1 MRLVHRRNVGDEERA
16 RGKRSLAHVPDL
28 PPLLDLQHVTVL
40 RDGRP
45 VLDDLSL
52 TIAAGECVA
61 ILGPNGAGKSTLLK
75 LLTRECYPV
84 PNDATVCRIMG
95 QERWNVFALRAYLGI
110 VSNDLAASFESGT
123 PACDVVLGGFFGSLT
138 IEPSIHDVTERMR
151 HTADEALAQLGASDL
166 ALRDVRTLSSGEA
179 RRVTIARALVH
190 RPRALVFDEPCT
202 SLDLV
207 AQRDVRA
214 AMRALARSGVGV
226 VLVTHDI
233 AEIVPEIDR
242 VVLLA
247 RGRIV
252 ADGPKIDVLERDALS
267 AFFGVAVDL
276 WENDGIY
283 HAR

>member
-1 MRLVHRRNVGDEERA
+1 MSDFA
-16 RGKRSLAHVPDL
+16 
-28 PPLLDLQHVTVL
+28 PLLDFQHVTVR

-52 TIAAGECVA
+52 RIEAGECVA
-61 ILGPNGAGKSTLLK
+61 ILGRNGAGKSTLLK

-84 PNDATVCRIMG
+84 PSDATVCRIMG

-110 VSNDLAASFESGT
+110 VSNDLAASFEAGT
-123 PACDVVLGGFFGSLT
+123 PALDVVLGGFFGSLT
-138 IEPSIHDVTERMR
+138 IEPSIHDVTAEMR
-151 HTADEALAQLGASDL
+151 RTAADALAQLGASDL
-166 ALRDVRTLSSGEA
+166 ASRDVRTLSSGEA

-214 AMRALARSGVGV
+214 AMRALAQAGVGV
-226 VLVTHDI
+226 VLVTHDL

-242 VVLLA
+242 VVLLD
-247 RGRIV
+247 RGRIL
-252 ADGPKIDVLERDALS
+252 ADGSKATVLARDGLS
-267 AFFGVAVDL
+267 KFFGVAVDL
-276 WENDGIY
+276 WESDGIY